1 MVKTNTWIL
10 IICISLSFALR
21 ATSEEVKKSE
31 ISKRSVEMEGQENLE
46 TFANKLKMLKQV
58 ILENYLAA
66 KLEDYEDGNDMSS
79 ENDESENEMK
89 EMKRNRM
96 SFKKRNRMSFKKRS
110 RMDFKKRG
118 RMEFKKREDMGDE
131 DLNRYL
137 RNRMI
142 FRKRGMRMNF

>member
-1 MVKTNTWIL
+1 MGKTNTWIL
-10 IICISLSFALR
+10 IICISLSIALR
-21 ATSEEVKKSE
+21 ATSEEVKKSQ

-46 TFANKLKMLKQV
+46 TFANKLKMLKQE

-66 KLEDYEDGNDMSS
+66 KLEDYEDSSDMSS
-79 ENDESENEMK
+79 ENDESENEME

-118 RMEFKKREDMGDE
+118 RMEFKKREDDDDE
-131 DLNRYL
+131 DLSRYL